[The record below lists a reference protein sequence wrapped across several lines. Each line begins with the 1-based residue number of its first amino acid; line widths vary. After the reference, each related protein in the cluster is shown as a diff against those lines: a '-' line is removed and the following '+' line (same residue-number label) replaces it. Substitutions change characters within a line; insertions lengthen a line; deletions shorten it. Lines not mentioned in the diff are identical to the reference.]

1 MANDKERYLQKIK
14 KLLNK
19 ARNNSSAEEAAT
31 AMRMAQKLMREYGL
45 SESDISLSQITES
58 GTHKT
63 PSKAVKP
70 PRYMIMLG
78 GAICRAFGV
87 RYYLSYD
94 QTGRRTIVFYGP
106 AERPEIACYAF
117 EVLTRQLTSGRKAF
131 YNSIHK
137 RTKPAKKTDL
147 ADTWCEAWV
156 HGVWLVIT
164 EFVPEENERQVM
176 TQYMERKKEQTKFSD
191 VSMRD
196 SKKHTQSDGAARDGF
211 HAGKKAKL
219 SHGVSGSSV
228 TPATII
234 HSREIAHG

>member
-31 AMRMAQKLMREYGL
+31 AMRMAQKLMQEFGL
-45 SESDISLSQITES
+45 SESDISLSQVTES

-63 PSKAVKP
+63 PSKAEKP

-78 GAICRAFGV
+78 GTVCRAFGV
-87 RYYLSYD
+87 RYYLSND
-94 QTGRRTIVFYGP
+94 LNGRRTIVFYGP

-117 EVLTRQLTSGRKAF
+117 EVLTRQLISGRKAF

-137 RTKPAKKTDL
+137 RTKPTKKTDL
-147 ADTWCEAWV
+147 SDTWCEAWV
-156 HGVWLVIT
+156 HGVWQVIA
-164 EFVPEENERQVM
+164 EFVPEESESQIM

-191 VSMRD
+191 ISMRD
-196 SKKHTQSDGAARDGF
+196 SRKHTQSDGAARDGF
-211 HAGKKAKL
+211 HAGKNAKL
-219 SHGVSGSSV
+219 SHGVAGSSV
-228 TPATII
+228 KPAAVT
-234 HSREIAHG
+234 HNREIAHG